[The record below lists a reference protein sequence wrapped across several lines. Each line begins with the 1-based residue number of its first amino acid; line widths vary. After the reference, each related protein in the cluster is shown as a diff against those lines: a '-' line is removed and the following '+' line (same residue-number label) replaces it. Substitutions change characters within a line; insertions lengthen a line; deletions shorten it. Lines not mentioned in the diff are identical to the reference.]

1 MYIHIEKTKLPNVVS
16 TYFIKNYLKTFLIK
30 VLQAEL
36 DDERLNLLNNY
47 YKINCEKV
55 LELAILTMIYSETP
69 DAYILKLD
77 TTIMYGT
84 WKLSNLIY
92 NITYGTRTMKGYP
105 ILLELFNKVTNNID
119 KIYYRWEEYGY

>member
-1 MYIHIEKTKLPNVVS
+1 
-16 TYFIKNYLKTFLIK
+16 
-30 VLQAEL
+30 
-36 DDERLNLLNNY
+36 
-47 YKINCEKV
+47 
-55 LELAILTMIYSETP
+55 MIYSETP
-69 DAYILKLD
+69 DSYILKLD

>member
-1 MYIHIEKTKLPNVVS
+1 MYIYIEKTKLPNVVS

>member
-1 MYIHIEKTKLPNVVS
+1 MYIYIEKTKLPNVVS

-47 YKINCEKV
+47 YKINCEKA